1 MYTLLI
7 LGLSKGKILPMTLP
21 SEYKMVKGTVVQ
33 IEKTLINDRLRVLK
47 VSRKSHI
54 PTIYNFAVIYPCN
67 FIFS

>member
-54 PTIYNFAVIYPCN
+54 PTIYNFAVICPCN